1 MSVQEPSKKPLPVVE
16 RTSELSGRVGRD
28 YLNRACRAV
37 ARTPEII
44 TLVVLLGT
52 FTLSASLSPYFLDA
66 QYLFESTSLYMEI
79 GIMALAMTLVIMSG
93 NIDLSVA
100 SGLALVAAVAAILHL
115 DWGIPMAFVIPLAL
129 LFGCC
134 LGLFNGLLVTRLRLP
149 SLTVTLGTL
158 ALYRGLAQILLGDHS
173 MSGFPS
179 WFLEADY
186 VKIGFVPL
194 PLILFGLL
202 AVVTGLVL
210 HKTLLGRY
218 IVSIG
223 TSDAAARYAG
233 MPVDRVKL
241 LVFVFSGLAMGI
253 GGLLMLS
260 RLTVA
265 RYDLA
270 LGNELAVITAVVL
283 GGVHIFGG
291 RGRILGVILAL
302 FVIGFLGT
310 GLGVADISSEIQ
322 LVAIGCLLL
331 FSVALGNWMQKYR

>member
-1 MSVQEPSKKPLPVVE
+1 MDRVRRLVTRNP
-16 RTSELSGRVGRD
+16 EL
-28 YLNRACRAV
+28 
-37 ARTPEII
+37 I
-44 TLVVLLGT
+44 TLLVLIGT
-52 FTLSASLSPYFLDA
+52 FVLSANLSPYFLDVF
-66 QYLFESTSLYMEI
+66 YLFESTSLYMEI

-115 DWGIPMAFVIPLAL
+115 DWGIPMALVIPLAL
-129 LFGCC
+129 LLGCG
-134 LGLFNGLLVTRLRLP
+134 LGLFNGLLITRLGLP

-173 MSGFPS
+173 ISGFPE

-194 PLILFGLL
+194 PLIIFALL

-218 IVSIG
+218 IISIG
-223 TSDAAARYAG
+223 TSEAAARYSG

-270 LGNELAVITAVVL
+270 LGSELAVITAVVL

-291 RGRILGVILAL
+291 RGRIIGVVLAL

-310 GLGVADISSEIQ
+310 GLGVADISSEVQ
-322 LVAIGCLLL
+322 LIAIGGLLL